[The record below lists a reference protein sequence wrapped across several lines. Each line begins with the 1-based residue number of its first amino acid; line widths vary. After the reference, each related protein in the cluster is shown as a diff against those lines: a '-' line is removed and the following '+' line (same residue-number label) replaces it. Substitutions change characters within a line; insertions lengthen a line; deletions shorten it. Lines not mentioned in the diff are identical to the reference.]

1 MCLDETLGDGTL
13 WRCCWERHHQP
24 VSLWSSVVRC
34 TCTCVLD
41 VTKVWGALATGS
53 QVCAPGAAGV
63 IQVWGGLATGSQVC
77 LPHATV
83 VTLVCILGG
92 WPEAHR
98 CPPRHCCDQN
108 GVYGVTT
115 GSQVSPLKCCSGH
128 IGAGG

>member
-41 VTKVWGALATGS
+41 VTKVWGA
-53 QVCAPGAAGV
+53 
-63 IQVWGGLATGSQVC
+63 LATGSQVC